1 MSMLSL
7 ALWLVNLTLD
17 TTGQLAFKA
26 AARGRTLST
35 PAHWRAVVSSLW
47 IWIGISCYCIEFLT
61 WLAFV
66 TLMPLSEAVLLASV
80 NIVTVMIAAR
90 WIYNETLRPLR
101 TLGILLVAAGVA
113 VVGFGT

>member
-1 MSMLSL
+1 MSPLSV
-7 ALWLVNLTLD
+7 ALWLVNLVLD

-26 AARGRTLST
+26 GARGRTLASS
-35 PAHWRAVVSSLW
+35 ADWIAVASSLW
-47 IWIGISCYCIEFLT
+47 IWVGVACYCVEFLT

-66 TLMPLSEAVLLASV
+66 TLLPLSEAVLLASV

-90 WIYNETLRPLR
+90 WTYDETLRPLR

-113 VVGFGT
+113 VVGMGA